1 MGNYYSEKLSAER
14 LKYAYEI
21 GSSRLNQ
28 YLESEINHL
37 LKKIKPSDTV
47 LEMGCGYGR
56 IMKSLLSEVKKV
68 VGVDISSDNINMAKE
83 YLKEYE
89 NVELFQM
96 DVANM
101 NFEKETFDVTIV
113 AQNGISAFKVKPEK
127 LLRDCLYVTK
137 KGGIILFSTYSD
149 KFWSERLNWFKK
161 QSEEGLL
168 GEIDKEKT
176 CDGNIICKDGFT
188 ATTFTEDEFIS
199 LTNVFDITPN
209 IVEVDES
216 SLFCEIMV
224 P

>member
-14 LKYAYEI
+14 LKHVYEI
-21 GSSRLNQ
+21 GSPRLNQ
-28 YLESEINHL
+28 YLESEIHHL

-56 IMKSLLSEVKKV
+56 IIKSLLSKAKKV

-83 YLKEYE
+83 YLKEYK
-89 NVELFQM
+89 NVELFQK
-96 DVANM
+96 DVTDL

-127 LLRDCLYVTK
+127 LLTDCLRITK

-149 KFWSERLNWFKK
+149 KFWSERLKWFEK
-161 QSEEGLL
+161 QSKEGLL
-168 GEIDKEKT
+168 GEIDKKKT
-176 CDGNIICKDGFT
+176 CNGNIICKDGFT
-188 ATTFTEDEFIS
+188 ATTFTVEDFIA

-216 SLFCEIMV
+216 SLFCEIVV

>member
-1 MGNYYSEKLSAER
+1 MSNYYSEKLNAER
-14 LKYAYEI
+14 LKRVYEI
-21 GSSRLNQ
+21 GSPRLNQ
-28 YLESEINHL
+28 YLESEIDHL

-47 LEMGCGYGR
+47 LEIGCGYGR
-56 IMKSLLSEVKKV
+56 IIKSLLSKAQKV

-96 DVANM
+96 DVAHM
-101 NFEKETFDVTIV
+101 NFDKETFDVVII
-113 AQNGISAFKVKPEK
+113 AQNGISAFKVEPEK
-127 LLRDCLYVTK
+127 LLRDCLYITK
-137 KGGIILFSTYSD
+137 KGGTILFSTYSD
-149 KFWSERLNWFKK
+149 KFWSERLKWFQK

-168 GEIDKEKT
+168 GEIDSERT
-176 CDGNIICKDGFT
+176 CDGKIVCKDGFT

-199 LTNVFDITPN
+199 LTNVFGITPN

-216 SLFCEIMV
+216 SLFCEIVV